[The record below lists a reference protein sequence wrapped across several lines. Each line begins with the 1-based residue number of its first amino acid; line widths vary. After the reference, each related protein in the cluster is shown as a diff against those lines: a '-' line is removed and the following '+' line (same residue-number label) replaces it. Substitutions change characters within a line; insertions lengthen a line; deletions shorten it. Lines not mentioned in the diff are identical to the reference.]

1 MKKDKECIT
10 CEHIFE
16 CKGKPENVKRC
27 LNYKERGNGGN
38 TFTK

>member
-27 LNYKERGNGGN
+27 LNYKERKKSESIK
-38 TFTK
+38 FI